1 MGARARAGHMKI
13 NEFTADA
20 LDRVHVFMELSFTG
34 LTPEQLWYRP
44 AVEANSMAWV
54 GWHLTRGLDRRVSD
68 MDGDE
73 QTWITGRWYEKFGL
87 PPNPTDYGIGHT
99 SEQVDGVRPPDSA
112 TVLGYYDAVY
122 RRSLAFLE
130 SPAADD
136 HDRVLGGSGNK
147 LGVEMV
153 GMVAGNMQ
161 HVGQVGYI
169 RGLIE
174 GRRWY
179 PR

>member
-1 MGARARAGHMKI
+1 LKI
-13 NEFTADA
+13 NEYTANA
-20 LDRVHVFMELSFTG
+20 LERVHVFMGMAFAD

-44 AVEANSMAWV
+44 ATEANSMAWV

-68 MDGDE
+68 MDGGG
-73 QTWITGRWYEKFGL
+73 QTWVEGRWYEKFGL
-87 PPNPTDYGIGHT
+87 PANPTDYGVGHT
-99 SEQVDGVRPPDSA
+99 SEQVDTIRPSDA
-112 TVLGYYDAVY
+112 GLILGYYDDVY
-122 RRSLAFLE
+122 RRTLEFLA

-136 HDRVLGGSGNK
+136 HDRALEGSGNT
-147 LGVEMV
+147 LAEEMV
-153 GMVAGNMQ
+153 GMATGNLQ

>member
-1 MGARARAGHMKI
+1 MKI

-20 LDRVHVFMELSFTG
+20 LERVHVFMALAFDD
-34 LTPEQLWYRP
+34 LTQEQLWYRP
-44 AVEANSMAWV
+44 APEANSIAWV

-68 MDGDE
+68 MDRGE
-73 QTWITGRWYEKFGL
+73 QTWIEGRWFDKFGL

-99 SEQVDGVRPPDSA
+99 KEQVDTVRPPDCA
-112 TVLGYYDAVY
+112 TILGYYDAVY
-122 RRSLAFLE
+122 QRALAFLA
-130 SPAADD
+130 SPEADD
-136 HDRVLGGSGNK
+136 HDRVLEDSGNTVA
-147 LGVEMV
+147 VEMV
-153 GMVAGNMQ
+153 GMVAGNLQ
-161 HVGQVGYI
+161 HIGQVGYI